1 MSPFEIY
8 IRELR
13 DIRATGAGVKETSYY
28 NALANL
34 FNTIGATLQP
44 KVRCV
49 MQLKNQGAGMPD
61 GGLFTSRQFQKRSG
75 DDPMEPQNP
84 ERGVIEIKG
93 TGDDAWVIANTPQV
107 SKYWDKYRQVLVTN
121 YRDFVLIGQ
130 NVNGQPIK
138 LETYRL
144 ASNEKEFWLKVQ
156 NPQAFA
162 LEQAEQ
168 ITEYLKRVML
178 IQAAIATPQ
187 DLAWFLASYAKDAKA
202 RIEKSDLP
210 ALESIRT
217 GLEEALG
224 ITFKEEQGDRF
235 FKSTLIQTL
244 FYGLFSAWVLWH
256 KQGARRGYFDWQ
268 TAAWS
273 LHVPMVKALFEK
285 VATPTNLGRLDLV
298 EVLDWTGEA
307 LNRVDR
313 TTFFAQFDEGQ
324 AVQYFYEPFL
334 EAFDPQLRKDMGV
347 WYTPPEIVQYM
358 VARVDRVLRDELGIA
373 DGLADENVY
382 ILDPCCGTGAFLVE
396 VLKRINQTICE
407 NGEDAL
413 SGSTL
418 KEISKH
424 RVFGFEILTAPF
436 VVAHLQL
443 GLLLQNFG
451 VPLQDDSERV
461 GVYLT
466 NALTGWQPPDDE
478 AKRRI
483 QQLSLNFPELQE
495 ERDAADSVKR
505 GKPILV
511 VLGNP
516 PYNAYAGVSS
526 GKEEG
531 LVDAYK
537 DGLISE
543 WGIKKFN
550 LDDLYVRFFR
560 VAENCINRAAINRGV
575 VCFISNQSWVSDPSF
590 VVLRKNLYQSFD
602 KFWIENMHGNRK
614 ISEYAPDGKTS
625 ETVFAIQGF
634 SAGIQQGV
642 AISLWVKNGEQS
654 DMPIVRFR
662 DDINAAKA
670 SDRRK
675 QLLSTLEDKNFNS
688 NYQTVFPSKTNRFSF
703 KPSVISAEYLK
714 WIKLTDI
721 CAVAPSNGLME
732 KRGSALIDTDRNTLE
747 TRMRAYFDDQLSW
760 EDYKRLGYGLV
771 KPQASFDPKLTRA
784 KVLVSGQFNP
794 ERIVRYALRPFET
807 RWCYYTSDS
816 SVWNRSRPSLWN
828 QCWEGNSFLMTRPA
842 GVASPEGCPLF
853 FTRLLGDNDFLRGHA
868 YYFPLRLMNG
878 ARLKAKERLTLLE
891 ILGEKPEVDLPLAN
905 LSDSARAYLK
915 HLGFPNPDEDQETA
929 ILIWI
934 HALAIGYS
942 PAYLQQNHDGIQQ
955 DFPRIP
961 LPNNRDLLI
970 ASANL
975 GKQLAQLLDT
985 ETKIEGVTVGKIN
998 SELRNIGVISKLGGG
1013 KLNPDKELSLTV
1025 GWGHAGKEGVTM
1037 PGKGKVQEREY
1048 SAEELKVLDQ
1058 SMQTLLGKTTCDVY
1072 LNDLAYWK
1080 NIPTRVWN
1088 YTIGG
1093 YQVIKKWLSYREET
1107 LLGRSLNVEEVR
1119 EVSNITRRIAA
1130 ILFLEEQLDHNYEQ
1144 IKKANYIASHIE
1156 QGA

>member
-34 FNTIGATLQP
+34 LNTIGATLQP

-61 GGLFTSRQFQKRSG
+61 GGLFTARQFQKRSG
-75 DDPMEPQNP
+75 DEPIEPQNP

-107 SKYWDKYRQVLVTN
+107 SKYWHKYRQVLVTN

-178 IQAAIATPQ
+178 IQAAIASPQ

-313 TTFFAQFDEGQ
+313 STFFAQFDEGQ

-358 VARVDRVLRDELGIA
+358 VARVDRVLREELGIA

-396 VLKRINQTICE
+396 VLKRINQTLCE

-418 KEISKH
+418 KEIAKN

-483 QQLSLNFPELQE
+483 QQLSLNFP
-495 ERDAADSVKR
+495 
-505 GKPILV
+505 
-511 VLGNP
+511 
-516 PYNAYAGVSS
+516 
-526 GKEEG
+526 
-531 LVDAYK
+531 
-537 DGLISE
+537 
-543 WGIKKFN
+543 
-550 LDDLYVRFFR
+550 
-560 VAENCINRAAINRGV
+560 
-575 VCFISNQSWVSDPSF
+575 
-590 VVLRKNLYQSFD
+590 
-602 KFWIENMHGNRK
+602 
-614 ISEYAPDGKTS
+614 
-625 ETVFAIQGF
+625 
-634 SAGIQQGV
+634 
-642 AISLWVKNGEQS
+642 
-654 DMPIVRFR
+654 
-662 DDINAAKA
+662 
-670 SDRRK
+670 
-675 QLLSTLEDKNFNS
+675 LL
-688 NYQTVFPSKTNRFSF
+688 
-703 KPSVISAEYLK
+703 
-714 WIKLTDI
+714 
-721 CAVAPSNGLME
+721 
-732 KRGSALIDTDRNTLE
+732 
-747 TRMRAYFDDQLSW
+747 
-760 EDYKRLGYGLV
+760 
-771 KPQASFDPKLTRA
+771 
-784 KVLVSGQFNP
+784 
-794 ERIVRYALRPFET
+794 
-807 RWCYYTSDS
+807 
-816 SVWNRSRPSLWN
+816 
-828 QCWEGNSFLMTRPA
+828 
-842 GVASPEGCPLF
+842 
-853 FTRLLGDNDFLRGHA
+853 
-868 YYFPLRLMNG
+868 
-878 ARLKAKERLTLLE
+878 
-891 ILGEKPEVDLPLAN
+891 
-905 LSDSARAYLK
+905 
-915 HLGFPNPDEDQETA
+915 
-929 ILIWI
+929 
-934 HALAIGYS
+934 
-942 PAYLQQNHDGIQQ
+942 
-955 DFPRIP
+955 
-961 LPNNRDLLI
+961 
-970 ASANL
+970 
-975 GKQLAQLLDT
+975 
-985 ETKIEGVTVGKIN
+985 
-998 SELRNIGVISKLGGG
+998 
-1013 KLNPDKELSLTV
+1013 
-1025 GWGHAGKEGVTM
+1025 
-1037 PGKGKVQEREY
+1037 
-1048 SAEELKVLDQ
+1048 
-1058 SMQTLLGKTTCDVY
+1058 
-1072 LNDLAYWK
+1072 
-1080 NIPTRVWN
+1080 
-1088 YTIGG
+1088 
-1093 YQVIKKWLSYREET
+1093 
-1107 LLGRSLNVEEVR
+1107 
-1119 EVSNITRRIAA
+1119 
-1130 ILFLEEQLDHNYEQ
+1130 
-1144 IKKANYIASHIE
+1144 
-1156 QGA
+1156 

>member
-34 FNTIGATLQP
+34 LNTIGATLQP

-61 GGLFTSRQFQKRSG
+61 GGLFTARQFQKRLG
-75 DDPMEPQNP
+75 EAPTDPQNP

-93 TGDDAWVIANTPQV
+93 TSDDAWIVANTPQV
-107 SKYWDKYRQVLVTN
+107 SKYWDKYRQVLVSN

-144 ASNEKEFWLKVQ
+144 AANEKEFWLKAQ
-156 NPQAFA
+156 NPHTFA
-162 LEQAEQ
+162 LEQEEQ

-178 IQAAIATPQ
+178 QQAAIASPQ
-187 DLAWFLASYAKDAKA
+187 DLAWFLASYAKDARA

-210 ALESIRT
+210 ALEAVRT

-224 ITFKEEQGDRF
+224 ISFKEEQGDRF

-256 KQGARRGYFDWQ
+256 KQGARSGYFDWK

-313 TTFFAQFDEGQ
+313 ESFFSQFDEGQ

-358 VARVDRVLRDELGIA
+358 VARVDTVLREELGIV

-396 VLKRINQTICE
+396 VLKRINQTLSE

-413 SGSTL
+413 SGSNL
-418 KEISKH
+418 KEIAKN
-424 RVFGFEILTAPF
+424 RLFGFEILTAPF

-443 GLLLQNFG
+443 GLLLQSFG
-451 VPLQDDSERV
+451 VPLQDETERV

-466 NALTGWQPPDDE
+466 NALTGWEPPDEE
-478 AKRRI
+478 AKRRV
-483 QQLSLNFPELQE
+483 QQLTLNFPELQE

-516 PYNAYAGVSS
+516 PYNAYAGVSP
-526 GKEEG
+526 KQEEG

-537 DGLISE
+537 EGLISQ

-560 VAENCINRAAINRGV
+560 VAENCINKAAIHRGV
-575 VCFISNQSWVSDPSF
+575 ICFISNFSYLGDPSY
-590 VVLRKNLYQSFD
+590 VVMRQSFLQSFD
-602 KFWIENMHGNRK
+602 ELWFDSLNGDSRETGKLTPEGKPDPSVFS
-614 ISEYAPDGKTS
+614 SEYNREGIRTGTAIALMVQTGLQKTD
-625 ETVFAIQGF
+625 TT
-634 SAGIQQGV
+634 
-642 AISLWVKNGEQS
+642 
-654 DMPIVRFR
+654 VRFR
-662 DDINAAKA
+662 QLWGVNK
-670 SDRRK
+670 R
-675 QLLSTLEDKNFNS
+675 QELLLSLQAKNFNS
-688 NYQTVFPSKTNRFSF
+688 QYKPSKPITETRFSF
-703 KPSVISAEYLK
+703 RPSDISEHYLE
-714 WIKLTDI
+714 WAKLTDI

-732 KRGSALIDTDRNTLE
+732 KRGGALIDIDRNALE
-747 TRMRAYFDDQLSW
+747 ERMRAYFDADIGW
-760 EDYKRLGYGLV
+760 EAYQKLGYGLV
-771 KPQASFDPKLTRA
+771 KPQARFDPKLTRRKA
-784 KVLVSGQFNP
+784 LLSTSFDKRRLL
-794 ERIVRYALRPFET
+794 RYALRPFET
-807 RWCYYTSDS
+807 RWCYYSEIRPI
-816 SVWNRSRPSLWN
+816 WNEPRPFLWK
-828 QCWEGNSFLMTRPA
+828 QCWEGNKFLITRFKAAKDDEGTPFYFTHCLSDDHLLTPDA
-842 GVASPEGCPLF
+842 VAIPLQ
-853 FTRLLGDNDFLRGHA
+853 
-868 YYFPLRLMNG
+868 LMNG
-878 ARLKAKERLTLLE
+878 ARIRPQEQLSLLE
-891 ILGEKPEVDLPLAN
+891 VLGGKPEVDRPFAN
-905 LSDSARAYLK
+905 LSTSARQYLAD
-915 HLGFPNPDEDQETA
+915 LGFSNPYEDTDTA
-929 ILIWI
+929 LLIWM

-942 PAYLQQNHDGIQQ
+942 PAYLQQNHDGIHQ

-961 LPNNRDLLI
+961 LPKSRDLLI
-970 ASANL
+970 VSANL
-975 GKQLAQLLDT
+975 GKELALLLDT
-985 ETKIEGVTVGKIN
+985 ETKVIGVTTGTIR
-998 SELRNIGVISKLGGG
+998 SELRSIAVISRVGGG
-1013 KLNPDKELSLTV
+1013 QLNPDKELTLTA
-1025 GWGHAGKEGVTM
+1025 GWGRAGKEGVTM
-1037 PGKGKVQEREY
+1037 PGKGKSQEREY
-1048 SAEELKVLDQ
+1048 LSDELKEQ
-1058 SMQTLLGKTTCDVY
+1058 SMQDLLGKTTLDVY
-1072 LNDLAYWK
+1072 LNELAYWK
-1080 NIPTRVWN
+1080 NIPMRVWD

-1093 YQVIKKWLSYREET
+1093 YQVIKKWLSYREEP
-1107 LLGRSLNVEEVR
+1107 LLGRSLTVEEVR
-1119 EVSNITRRIAA
+1119 EVRDMARRIAA
-1130 ILFLEEQLDHNYEQ
+1130 ILLLEKQLDANYEA
-1144 IKKANYIASHIE
+1144 IKQTTYDWK
-1156 QGA
+1156 

>member
-1 MSPFEIY
+1 MNPFETY
-8 IRELR
+8 ILELR
-13 DIRATGAGVKETSYY
+13 DIRASGAGVKETSYY

-34 FNTIGATLQP
+34 LNTIGSTLQP

-49 MQLKNQGAGMPD
+49 MQLRNQGAGMPD
-61 GGLFTSRQFQKRSG
+61 GGLFTAKQFQKRSG
-75 DDPMEPQNP
+75 EIPSEPQNP

-93 TGDDAWVIANTPQV
+93 TGDDAWLVVNTPQV
-107 SKYWDKYRQVLVTN
+107 SKYWDKYRQVLVSN

-144 ASNEKEFWLKVQ
+144 ASSEKEFWLKAQ
-156 NPQAFA
+156 NSHAFA
-162 LEQAEQ
+162 LEQEEQ

-178 IQAAIATPQ
+178 QQAAIASPQ
-187 DLAWFLASYAKDAKA
+187 DLAWFLASYAKDARA

-210 ALESIRT
+210 ALEAIRT

-224 ITFKEEQGDRF
+224 ISFKEEQGDRF

-313 TTFFAQFDEGQ
+313 ESFFSQFDEGQ

-358 VARVDRVLRDELGIA
+358 VARVDTVLREELGIA

-396 VLKRINQTICE
+396 VLKRINQTLSE

-413 SGSTL
+413 SGSKL
-418 KEISKH
+418 KEIAKN

-451 VPLQDDSERV
+451 VPLQDETERV

-466 NALTGWQPPDDE
+466 NALTGWEPPDEE
-478 AKRRI
+478 AKRRV

-516 PYNAYAGVSS
+516 PYNAYAGVSPRQ
-526 GKEEG
+526 EEG

-537 DGLISE
+537 EGLISQ

-560 VAENCINRAAINRGV
+560 VAENCINKAAINRGV
-575 VCFISNQSWVSDPSF
+575 VCLISNFSYLSDPSY
-590 VVLRKNLYQSFD
+590 VVMRQSFLKSFD
-602 KFWIENMHGNRK
+602 QFWFDSLNGDSRETGK
-614 ISEYAPDGKTS
+614 LTPEGKPDPSVFSSEYNREGIRTG
-625 ETVFAIQGF
+625 TAIALMVQTGLQKDK
-634 SAGIQQGV
+634 A
-642 AISLWVKNGEQS
+642 
-654 DMPIVRFR
+654 IVRFR
-662 DDINAAKA
+662 QLWGVSKRQDLLASLQAK
-670 SDRRK
+670 K
-675 QLLSTLEDKNFNS
+675 FNTQ
-688 NYQTVFPSKTNRFSF
+688 YAFSKPIPETRFSF
-703 KPSVISAEYLK
+703 RPSNISEHYLE
-714 WIKLTDI
+714 WAKLTDL

-732 KRGSALIDTDRNTLE
+732 KRGGALIDIDRNALAE
-747 TRMRAYFDDQLSW
+747 RMRAYFDADIGW
-760 EDYKRLGYGLV
+760 EAYQKLGYGLV
-771 KPQASFDPKLTRA
+771 KPQARFDPKVARRKALLS
-784 KVLVSGQFNP
+784 KSFD
-794 ERIVRYALRPFET
+794 ERRLQRYAIRPFEV
-807 RWCYYTSDS
+807 RWCYYSEIRPI
-816 SVWNRSRPSLWN
+816 WNESRPFLWK
-828 QCWEGNSFLMTRPA
+828 QCWEGNKFFITRFKSAKDDEGTPFYFTPCLSDDHLLTPDA
-842 GVASPEGCPLF
+842 VAIPLQ
-853 FTRLLGDNDFLRGHA
+853 
-868 YYFPLRLMNG
+868 LMNG
-878 ARLKAKERLTLLE
+878 ARIRPKEQLSLLE
-891 ILGEKPEVDLPLAN
+891 VLGEKPEVDRPFAN
-905 LSDSARAYLK
+905 LSTSARQYLNN
-915 HLGFPNPDEDQETA
+915 LGLPNPDEDADTA
-929 ILIWI
+929 ILIWM

-942 PAYLQQNHDGIQQ
+942 PAYLQQNHDGIHQ

-961 LPNNRDLLI
+961 LPNSQDLLI

-975 GKQLAQLLDT
+975 GKELAKLLDI
-985 ETKIEGVTVGKIN
+985 ETKVEGVTLGTILP
-998 SELRNIGVISKLGGG
+998 ELRSIAAISKVGGG
-1013 KLNPDKELSLTV
+1013 QLNPDQELALTA

-1037 PGKGKVQEREY
+1037 PGKGKIQKREY
-1048 SAEELKVLDQ
+1048 SADELKTLDQ
-1058 SMQTLLGKTTCDVY
+1058 SMQTLLGKTTRDIY
-1072 LNDLAYWK
+1072 LNDVAYWK
-1080 NIPTRVWN
+1080 NMPVRVWD

-1107 LLGRSLNVEEVR
+1107 LLGRSLKSEEVR
-1119 EVSNITRRIAA
+1119 EVSNMARRIAA
-1130 ILFLEEQLDHNYEQ
+1130 ILLLETQLDTNYEV
-1144 IKKANYIASHIE
+1144 IKQATYDW
-1156 QGA
+1156 QQFLR